1 MTTAIICGGRG
12 YTDAARIT
20 KVLDAAVER
29 LGLHTI
35 IEGESGEEDADGNVI
50 CGADKLARA
59 WAMARPDISVIA
71 CPVSPEEWEAYG
83 KAAGPRRNKMM
94 AKMLLAAEGNRM
106 VFAFPGGAG
115 TASMIEIS
123 RKIGI
128 EPVRLT

>member
-1 MTTAIICGGRG
+1 MTTAIICGGRD
-12 YTDAARIT
+12 YTDAARIA

-35 IEGESGEEDADGNVI
+35 IEGESGEEDADGNVL

-59 WAMARPDISVIA
+59 WAMARGDISVIA
-71 CPVSPEEWEAYG
+71 CPVRPEEWNALG

-94 AKMLLAAEGNRM
+94 AKILLAAKGTRM

-115 TASMIEIS
+115 TANMMDIA

-128 EPVRLT
+128 EPTEC